1 MNKSTTKAFDTVEMM
16 RNARTAISAKIAAMS
31 VGEQNEWLQSHPP
44 TDPTL
49 RRLFTLAAQ
58 QRAAAD
64 AATRRG

>member
-1 MNKSTTKAFDTVEMM
+1 MKAFDTVEMM
-16 RNARTAISAKIAAMS
+16 RTARAAISATIASMS
-31 VGEQNEWLQSHPP
+31 VGEQNEWLDSNPP
-44 TDPTL
+44 SDPTL